1 LVHADGGRERRELAG
16 LIKQARLDARTP
28 SGRRMTQQELGGLV
42 GYSQGNI
49 NKIES
54 GQIKIEPETVER
66 IIRDLQVPPDIATR
80 MRNLARWNAVGVPF
94 SGQRA
99 LVPEYARKYI
109 DYEPDALEI
118 LSWHELRLPGPLQ
131 SEHFMLRQFATAGS
145 VDVAPLIRNRR
156 SRREL
161 FRRPALRRYGC
172 VIAEEA
178 LHRAGRAF
186 GAGVVCDEID
196 YLLAINDP
204 ATTRIADDRTH
215 IQLLPTTTGVAH
227 LYGDFSILR
236 LPDPKASFVYV
247 EHVAGA
253 HYLKSARQLAKA
265 AQAWDEVHSAALDR
279 DHTNEFLRR
288 LRAGFASG

>member
-1 LVHADGGRERRELAG
+1 MHPDGGRERRELAA
-16 LIKQARLDARTP
+16 LIKQARLAARTE
-28 SGRRMTQQELGGLV
+28 SGRRMTQQELGRLI

-54 GQIKIEPETVER
+54 GQVKIEPETAER
-66 IIRDLQVPPDIATR
+66 IILSLDVPPETAIQ

-99 LVPEYARKYI
+99 TVPDYARRYL
-109 DYEPDALEI
+109 DHEPDAVEI

-145 VDVAPLIRNRR
+145 VDVAPLIR
-156 SRREL
+156 SRRARRDL
-161 FRRPALRRYGC
+161 FRRPGLRRYAC

-178 LHRAGRAF
+178 LHRAGQAF
-186 GAGVVCDEID
+186 GSGVVCDEID
-196 YLLAINDP
+196 YLLTINDP
-204 ATTRIADDRTH
+204 GDTRIADERTS
-215 IQLLPTTTGVAH
+215 IQLLPATTGIAH

-236 LPDPKASFVYV
+236 LPDPKDSFVYV

-253 HYLKSARQLAKA
+253 HYLKAARHLAKA
-265 AQAWDEVHSAALDR
+265 AQAWDEVHGAALDR
-279 DHTNEFLRR
+279 DHTNVFLRK
-288 LRAGFASG
+288 LRTGFASG

>member
-1 LVHADGGRERRELAG
+1 MHADGGRERRELAG
-16 LIKQARLDARTP
+16 LIKQARLDARTA
-28 SGRRMTQQELGGLV
+28 SGRRVTQQELGGLV

-66 IIRDLQVPPDIATR
+66 IILSLGVPPDIATR

-131 SEHFMLRQFATAGS
+131 SEHFMLCQFASAGS

-156 SRREL
+156 ARREL
-161 FRRPALRRYGC
+161 FHRPRLHRYGC

-204 ATTRIADDRTH
+204 VDTRVADGRTS
-215 IQLLPTTTGVAH
+215 IQLLPTTTGIAH

-236 LPDPKASFVYV
+236 LPDAKSSFVYV

-253 HYLKSARQLAKA
+253 HYLKSARQIAKA
-265 AQAWDEVHSAALDR
+265 AQAWDEVHAAALDR
-279 DHTNEFLRR
+279 DHTNEFLRK

>member
-1 LVHADGGRERRELAG
+1 MHTEGGRERRELAA
-16 LIKQARLDARTP
+16 LIRQARLDAHAG
-28 SGRRMTQQELGGLV
+28 SGRRMTQQELGRLV

-54 GQIKIEPETVER
+54 GQIKIEPDTVER
-66 IIRDLQVPPDIATR
+66 IISTLDVADGVATR
-80 MRNLARWNAVGVPF
+80 MRNLARYNAVGVPF

-109 DYEPDALEI
+109 DYEPDAVEI

-131 SEHFMLRQFATAGS
+131 SEHFMLCQFATANS
-145 VDVAPLIRNRR
+145 VDVAPLIRSRR

-161 FRRPALRRYGC
+161 FGREGLRRYGC

-178 LHRAGRAF
+178 LHRAAHAF

-196 YLLAINDP
+196 YLLSINDP
-204 ATTRIADDRTH
+204 EDTRIADERTCV
-215 IQLLPTTTGVAH
+215 QLLPTTTGVTH
-227 LYGDFSILR
+227 LQGDFSILR

-253 HYLKSARQLAKA
+253 HYLKAARQLSKA
-265 AQAWDEVHSAALDR
+265 AQAWDEVHYAALDR
-279 DHTNEFLRR
+279 QQTNAFLRK